1 MLIPQPMPLLKRVLP
16 FDHPDWIFELKY
28 DGFRALAVLRN
39 GGAQLISRNGH
50 PFASF
55 ADLGKQIAA
64 VLPRVTDTVL
74 DGEIVCVDSSGRP
87 QFEDLL
93 FHRGDPCFFAF
104 DLPIRYGKVER
115 SHQLQDRKQEL
126 RRLLARV
133 PADSRLKY
141 ADHVDGSGTALY
153 LRICDFDLEGIV
165 AKLRSAPYVSDRES
179 STWIKVL
186 NPEYSQREGREEL
199 FERDR
204 HAEAVPG
211 WHSCTVACAE
221 LQKLYAEAF

>member
-1 MLIPQPMPLLKRVLP
+1 MLLRQPMPLLKRPSP

-28 DGFRALAVLRN
+28 DGFRALAVLRD
-39 GGAQLISRNGH
+39 GGVQFISRNGH

-55 ADLGKQIAA
+55 GDLGKQIAA
-64 VLPRVTDTVL
+64 VLPGLTDTVL

-87 QFEDLL
+87 QFTDLL

-104 DLPIRYGKVER
+104 DLPIRHDKDER

-126 RRLLARV
+126 RRLLSRA
-133 PADSRLKY
+133 PADSPLKY
-141 ADHVDGSGTALY
+141 ADHVDGSGIALY
-153 LRICDFDLEGIV
+153 RRICDLDLEGIV

-179 STWIKVL
+179 STWIKIL
-186 NPEYSQREGREEL
+186 NPKYSQREGREEL

-204 HAEAVPG
+204 RAEAVPG
-211 WHSCTVACAE
+211 WHSCSVACAE
-221 LQKLYAEAF
+221 LQELYAEAF